1 MAGAFGGFMVPPQ
14 GGPGFPSPFMA
25 PPGQAGAAAGVRAGG
40 RPGGA
45 ALGGAMPGGA
55 EVTASPSGA
64 APAAPIPQFSPA
76 GLLPYNQ
83 ALVPPALLWML
94 RLQQYQ
100 QAAAQHMSGQVAAA
114 MAPAVAGPAAPTN
127 GAGGG
132 PGPAPQSLPGTAPA
146 NPAAGG
152 KAAGGATPV
161 KRPRLVWTQAL
172 HQRFVE
178 AVKSL
183 GDRKAVPKNIMQH
196 MAVEGLTRE
205 NVASH
210 LQKYRLYMKR
220 QRGEQQSASP
230 PEGSEDKAKDAAKG
244 ATAKAE
250 AKSAP
255 LDEGVSGPT
264 GAPA

>member
-1 MAGAFGGFMVPPQ
+1 M
-14 GGPGFPSPFMA
+14 
-25 PPGQAGAAAGVRAGG
+25 
-40 RPGGA
+40 
-45 ALGGAMPGGA
+45 
-55 EVTASPSGA
+55 
-64 APAAPIPQFSPA
+64 
-76 GLLPYNQ
+76 
-83 ALVPPALLWML
+83 
-94 RLQQYQ
+94 
-100 QAAAQHMSGQVAAA
+100 
-114 MAPAVAGPAAPTN
+114 
-127 GAGGG
+127 
-132 PGPAPQSLPGTAPA
+132 
-146 NPAAGG
+146 
-152 KAAGGATPV
+152 

-210 LQKYRLYMKR
+210 LQKYRLYMTR
-220 QRGEQQSASP
+220 QRGEQRSASP

>member
-1 MAGAFGGFMVPPQ
+1 MAA
-14 GGPGFPSPFMA
+14 
-25 PPGQAGAAAGVRAGG
+25 VR
-40 RPGGA
+40 
-45 ALGGAMPGGA
+45 
-55 EVTASPSGA
+55 
-64 APAAPIPQFSPA
+64 
-76 GLLPYNQ
+76 
-83 ALVPPALLWML
+83 
-94 RLQQYQ
+94 
-100 QAAAQHMSGQVAAA
+100 
-114 MAPAVAGPAAPTN
+114 
-127 GAGGG
+127 
-132 PGPAPQSLPGTAPA
+132 QSLPGTAPA

-220 QRGEQQSASP
+220 QRGEQRSASP

>member
-1 MAGAFGGFMVPPQ
+1 M
-14 GGPGFPSPFMA
+14 
-25 PPGQAGAAAGVRAGG
+25 
-40 RPGGA
+40 
-45 ALGGAMPGGA
+45 
-55 EVTASPSGA
+55 
-64 APAAPIPQFSPA
+64 
-76 GLLPYNQ
+76 
-83 ALVPPALLWML
+83 
-94 RLQQYQ
+94 
-100 QAAAQHMSGQVAAA
+100 
-114 MAPAVAGPAAPTN
+114 
-127 GAGGG
+127 
-132 PGPAPQSLPGTAPA
+132 
-146 NPAAGG
+146 
-152 KAAGGATPV
+152 

-220 QRGEQQSASP
+220 QRGEQRSASP
-230 PEGSEDKAKDAAKG
+230 PEGGEDKAKDAAKG
-244 ATAKAE
+244 APAKAE
-250 AKSAP
+250 AKSAA